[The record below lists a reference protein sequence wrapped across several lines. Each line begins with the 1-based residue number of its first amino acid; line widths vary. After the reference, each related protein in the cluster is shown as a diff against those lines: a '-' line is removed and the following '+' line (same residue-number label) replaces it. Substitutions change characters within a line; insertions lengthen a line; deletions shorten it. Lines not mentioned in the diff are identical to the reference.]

1 MSIRKAMHFMGVLN
15 DEDIQWLATH
25 GTTRFVPPG
34 TVLIREGEPVES
46 LFILLDGQLSITI
59 QGGFLL
65 ATLQSGEMLG
75 EISFVDAR
83 PPAAAATAVQNSYVL
98 MVPKE
103 LLRRNLDANT
113 AFAAR
118 FYRAAALCLAYRLRV
133 TSSRLGYGDAGQ
145 DLEAI
150 GLDDALLD
158 NVSLGA
164 TRFDRLLRALSLPG
178 TERVVADAAPGVSD
192 ALHRPPAA
200 SPLE

>member
-1 MSIRKAMHFMGVLN
+1 MGVLN

-34 TVLIREGEPVES
+34 TVLIREGEPVDW

-59 QGGFLL
+59 RGGFLL

-103 LLRRNLDANT
+103 LLRRNLDTNT

-118 FYRAAALCLAYRLRV
+118 FYRAAAVCLANRLRV
-133 TSSRLGYGDAGQ
+133 TSSRLGYGDASQ
-145 DLEAI
+145 DHE
-150 GLDDALLD
+150 GNELDDALLD

-178 TERVVADAAPGVSD
+178 TDSVVGDTAPGFSD
-192 ALHRPPAA
+192 ALHRTTPAA
-200 SPLE
+200 SRLE